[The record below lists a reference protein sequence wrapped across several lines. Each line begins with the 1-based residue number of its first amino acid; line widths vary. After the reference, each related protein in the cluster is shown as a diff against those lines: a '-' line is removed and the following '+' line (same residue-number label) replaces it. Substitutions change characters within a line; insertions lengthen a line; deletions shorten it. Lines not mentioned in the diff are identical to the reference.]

1 MMISIYKG
9 IFLPTIVVTI
19 ENAHHNEANAK
30 SSNDHYWSKTDIEED
45 LSEHDRTDENN
56 EPQTDNK
63 QSSYEDLVRCN

>member
-1 MMISIYKG
+1 M
-9 IFLPTIVVTI
+9 VTI

-45 LSEHDRTDENN
+45 LSENDRTDENN

>member
-45 LSEHDRTDENN
+45 LSENDRTDENN

>member
-9 IFLPTIVVTI
+9 IFLPTI

-45 LSEHDRTDENN
+45 LSENDRTDENN

-63 QSSYEDLVRCN
+63 QSSYEDWLDAINH